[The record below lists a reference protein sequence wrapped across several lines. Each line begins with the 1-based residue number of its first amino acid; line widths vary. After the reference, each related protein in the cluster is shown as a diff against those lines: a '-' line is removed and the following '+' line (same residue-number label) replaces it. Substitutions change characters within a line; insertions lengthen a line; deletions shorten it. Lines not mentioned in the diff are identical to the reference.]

1 MNFVTTPDYFLET
14 KSLLITICFLYS
26 VGSFVAVFNLRVQTC
41 SSMKK
46 QAYDAVANLL
56 DKRSL
61 EDPELCKF

>member
-14 KSLLITICFLYS
+14 KSLLITICFPSS
-26 VGSFVAVFNLRVQTC
+26 VGSFVAVFTLRVHPC

-46 QAYDAVANLL
+46 QAYDAVVNLFN
-56 DKRSL
+56 KRSL